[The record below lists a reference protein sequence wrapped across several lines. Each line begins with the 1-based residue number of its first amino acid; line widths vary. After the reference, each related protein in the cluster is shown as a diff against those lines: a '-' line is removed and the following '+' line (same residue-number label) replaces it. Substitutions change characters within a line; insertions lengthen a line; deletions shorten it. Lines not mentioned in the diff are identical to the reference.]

1 MVRAVLCL
9 LIAALVGAPAAGEPY
24 APDPKNRASFS
35 VERSREVANDWITAV
50 IGTSD
55 EDSDSAKL
63 ADRVNQTM
71 SWALGV
77 AKGAKSVEVK
87 SGGYSTQPVHDK
99 SGKIG
104 RWTASQDLVLEGA
117 DADAVSALI
126 GKLQSK
132 LQLRSIAFSVSPDT
146 RRKVEDALIGDV
158 LGAFQERAKRVQ
170 SGLGA
175 RDWELVAISI
185 QTPWGGPPPMPM
197 YARAK
202 MAMDEVAAP
211 SFESG
216 QSTLTVRVDATIELD
231 PAKR

>member
-1 MVRAVLCL
+1 
-9 LIAALVGAPAAGEPY
+9 
-24 APDPKNRASFS
+24 
-35 VERSREVANDWITAV
+35 
-50 IGTSD
+50 
-55 EDSDSAKL
+55 
-63 ADRVNQTM
+63 M

-77 AKGAKSVEVK
+77 AKGAKGVEVK

-104 RWTASQDLVLEGA
+104 RWTASQDLVLEAA

-175 RDWELVAISI
+175 RDWELVAI
-185 QTPWGGPPPMPM
+185 
-197 YARAK
+197 
-202 MAMDEVAAP
+202 
-211 SFESG
+211 
-216 QSTLTVRVDATIELD
+216 LD
-231 PAKR
+231 PDAVGRTSADADVRARQDGDGRGGRAELRERTEHADGARRRDDRAGSGEALGLCSTAGLRDGLVGLSAGNGSLKPLSRTLRFLLR